1 MISQVKDNDLRQ
13 EAYKAG
19 IEFFINKPINII
31 EVKSVVKRVTDTIE
45 MQKIKYNPKS
55 PRKYAIISKAYND

>member
-45 MQKIKYNPKS
+45 MQKN
-55 PRKYAIISKAYND
+55 